1 MKNQRQIILEARE
14 REELK
19 KFSKTG
25 VRSARLVNR
34 AKVILCLDE
43 SGEGAACTQEEAA
56 RRVGVSRQAV
66 NDAKRSYLEAESLE
80 GFLRRKK
87 REEPPVPAKATG
99 DVEARIIA
107 MACGEPPAG
116 RCRWT
121 LRLLAGECVGRG
133 HIDSISERTVGR
145 LLKKRN
151 FSLTARRSGA
161 YRPGRTRR
169 S

>member
-1 MKNQRQIILEARE
+1 MKNQTQIILGARK

-19 KFSKTG
+19 KFSRTG

-34 AKVILCLDE
+34 AKIILCLDE
-43 SGEGAACTQEEAA
+43 SAEGAKCTQEEAA

-66 NDAKRSYLEAESLE
+66 NDAKRSYLAAGSVGE
-80 GFLRRKK
+80 FLRRKR
-87 REEPPVPAKATG
+87 RETPPVPPKVTG

-107 MACGEPPAG
+107 LACGEPPAG
-116 RCRWT
+116 RSRWT
-121 LRLLAGECVGRG
+121 LRLLAEKSVELRYV
-133 HIDSISERTVGR
+133 DSLSPMTVGR

-151 FSLTARRSGA
+151 CAPTARRSGA
-161 YRPGRTRR
+161 YRPGRARP